1 MEGSGQVPREASWE
15 PVRCRRWASTC
26 TPGAPGREVPG
37 AGGLRPVTPRGSG
50 DFPGWKQAF
59 VLVLP
64 NPAPHPPTPLS
75 ASVRLYKGNV
85 CASSREEDPPRVQG
99 RAPALFP
106 PPETPS
112 ISLSQLQNRFSPNP
126 SLTSTSSYTAHS
138 TALREACDC
147 GVGRPRL
154 APRSGPPLS
163 VNGKV
168 GVWLV
173 PKSWHEEVPGGSGT
187 RTHHSQIN

>member
-64 NPAPHPPTPLS
+64 NPAPHPPP
-75 ASVRLYKGNV
+75 R
-85 CASSREEDPPRVQG
+85 PP
-99 RAPALFP
+99 
-106 PPETPS
+106 
-112 ISLSQLQNRFSPNP
+112 
-126 SLTSTSSYTAHS
+126 H
-138 TALREACDC
+138 
-147 GVGRPRL
+147 
-154 APRSGPPLS
+154 RSGFIKATFVPLAERRTLPGCRAELQLSSLPLKRPPFL
-163 VNGKV
+163 
-168 GVWLV
+168 
-173 PKSWHEEVPGGSGT
+173 
-187 RTHHSQIN
+187 